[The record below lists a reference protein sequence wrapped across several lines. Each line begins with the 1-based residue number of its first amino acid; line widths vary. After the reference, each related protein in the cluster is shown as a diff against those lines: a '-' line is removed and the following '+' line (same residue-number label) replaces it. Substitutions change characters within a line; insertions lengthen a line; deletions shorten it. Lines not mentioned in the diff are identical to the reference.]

1 MSLRILIVEDDAL
14 TAAAFAAALNDAGH
28 QVVAIAD
35 TAQAALTHADHAKTD
50 LALVDITLRDGRSG
64 FAAARALQAD
74 RIEVVLVSGDTNLRD
89 KADAVRAIDFVA
101 KPADA
106 NSVARIVSDVEQRL
120 ARQGDGSDADQSTET
135 RASAHM
141 RERIAARTCW

>member
-35 TAQAALTHADHAKTD
+35 NARTAVANAGAARAD
-50 LALVDITLRDGRSG
+50 LALVDITLRDGRTG
-64 FAAARALQAD
+64 LAAARALHED
-74 RIEVVLVSGDTNLRD
+74 RIATLLISGDTNLRA
-89 KADAVRAIDFVA
+89 KAESVQALGYIA

-106 NSVARIVSDVEQRL
+106 NAVARVVSTLERRHAWT
-120 ARQGDGSDADQSTET
+120 ARDQ
-135 RASAHM
+135 
-141 RERIAARTCW
+141 RIAAEGR

>member
-35 TAQAALTHADHAKTD
+35 NALSALANAEQTRAD
-50 LALVDITLRDGRSG
+50 LALVDITLRDGRTG
-64 FAAARALQAD
+64 LAAARALHEEHIQTLL
-74 RIEVVLVSGDTNLRD
+74 ISGDANLRA
-89 KADAVRAIDFVA
+89 KAESVHALGYIA

-106 NSVARIVSDVEQRL
+106 NAVARVVSSLEQRHAWS
-120 ARQGDGSDADQSTET
+120 ARQARVPVE
-135 RASAHM
+135 
-141 RERIAARTCW
+141 ER